1 MSDYVVMTN
10 MSSSEGDEDDSDSD
24 AEMPQDRKEEKEDL
38 KHRQRI
44 RKDEA
49 IYGVLGDM
57 GGAHNHSTG
66 ASTDGDIAI
75 AGVGMNRRQRR
86 KLQQERLSKPVGF
99 VSASVNPASMTTK
112 RQQATAAAAQVKV
125 EMIFAGDTGGRSM

>member
-49 IYGVLGDM
+49 IYGDM